1 MEPEFVDQARKS
13 IVENL
18 LFLIHQVA
26 KDEVPAW
33 VSLEAPS
40 GWGKTRI
47 VQEFY
52 RSLAELQEKPR
63 YWPASI
69 LGDAAELQIKER
81 RKRTYPKNFIVP
93 RGALPSWAWFG
104 ISCSHREG
112 DGPIAA
118 LDLDMQQLIA
128 HADDLEEA
136 WRKGVTKSARF
147 KRWVQ
152 TQATRAAKDAAQEI
166 AGLFLPYWSLLFRAG
181 QEASGAL
188 QTAAERRKMQTKD
201 REVLVGSTDEV
212 AAAFAEQLL
221 RIAIPALPVVVFV
234 EDLHAADP
242 VLLEALRR
250 IMIADSGA
258 VMVITSTWPRLVG
271 NEALQA
277 ELFNQV
283 PAERVYRLSSDPK
296 VIEEK
301 APFTGVDGIA
311 DLDEASRISIAKSH
325 LPNASDDTLGLIARR
340 YQNPYAI
347 ELYCQLGKVRRQ
359 IDQGGELTHRDL
371 AQAPNNVL
379 EIYEAMWRELPESMQ
394 MALAL
399 SALGSPG
406 AISEAS
412 GQGDDRWNAREM
424 AAAIEAFGRLWEG
437 MPNLQFAVGNPQDAF
452 DWARSVD
459 EWLRRFVEV
468 DQRAV
473 ALDFAGTAISP
484 KDRDQ
489 LLRLLGTSLLNIDAE
504 DLPDE
509 QGLHRARTLL
519 ALFEADHI
527 GAVDEVAQAAATI
540 LESTVLLR
548 PEERLR
554 ITSVGLEAA
563 SSQTTRVALKLRSAQ
578 ATALAD
584 TGKVSEAIST
594 FNALLEDQ
602 VEQLREASAEVLNT
616 RYELAVQIAEDG
628 DTKRALGLL
637 EALLTDQRDSEDSNQ
652 VAILTTR
659 NSIAIRK
666 AALGDPQGA
675 LYDLEALLI
684 DKVEILGEDHPST
697 LKTRNSIAIRKAE
710 LDDPQG
716 ALDDLE
722 ALLIDKVRILGPDHP
737 STLKTRNGIPIRKY
751 ALGETDDALKD
762 FARLIQDKDRVLG
775 PDDPSTLKTRFQ
787 QARCIARVGLPEE
800 AITAFEA
807 LLTDQVR
814 VLGATHERT
823 LITRGE
829 LARLYSDTGM
839 KEKCI
844 KTIEDL
850 IADRNAKY
858 GSDDGVTLQLR
869 SELCMALDRFNV
881 LGEDTAALDL
891 LLSEQRRLLGE
902 DDHRTLS
909 TWYQLLQKRGLR
921 GDMPSNEVLEQ
932 LSRVH
937 ERQVA
942 QLGADH
948 PEVFQ
953 TLKLMEQLRDNP
965 GE

>member
-18 LFLIHQVA
+18 LLLIEQVA

-52 RSLAELQEKPR
+52 RSLAAGQEEPR
-63 YWPASI
+63 YWPTSI
-69 LGDAAELQIKER
+69 LVDAAELQIKER
-81 RKRTYPKNFIVP
+81 RKRTYPKNILVP
-93 RGALPSWAWFG
+93 AGALPSWAWFG

-118 LDLDMQQLIA
+118 LDLDMQQLDA
-128 HADDLEEA
+128 HSEYLERA
-136 WRKGVTKSARF
+136 WSKGATKSARI

-152 TQATRAAKDAAQEI
+152 TQRTQLAKDAAQEI

-188 QTAAERRKMQTKD
+188 QTAAQRRIMQTKD

-221 RIAIPALPVVVFV
+221 RIAIPSLPVVVFV

-242 VLLEALRR
+242 VLLKALRR

-258 VMVITSTWPRLVG
+258 VMVITSTWPSSLVG

-283 PAERVYRLSSDPK
+283 PAERVYRVSSDPA
-296 VIEEK
+296 VVEEK
-301 APFTGVDGIA
+301 APFQGVGGIA
-311 DLDEASRISIAKSH
+311 DLDEASRIAIAQSYF
-325 LPNASDDTLGLIARR
+325 PNASDDTLGLIARR
-340 YQNPYAI
+340 YHNPYAI
-347 ELYCQLGKVRRQ
+347 ELYCQLGGVRRQ
-359 IDQGGELTHRDL
+359 IDQAGELTPEDL
-371 AQAPNNVL
+371 ARSPRNVL
-379 EIYEAMWRELPESMQ
+379 EIYEAMWKELPESMQ

-406 AISEAS
+406 TISEAS

-424 AAAIEAFGRLWEG
+424 AAAIEAFDRLRED
-437 MPNLQFAVGNPQDAF
+437 MQDLQFAVGNP

-473 ALDFAGTAISP
+473 ALDFAEHEITSN
-484 KDRDQ
+484 DRDR
-489 LLRLLGTSLLNIDAE
+489 LLRLLGISLLTIDAE
-504 DLPDE
+504 PLPDE
-509 QGLHRARTLL
+509 QALHRARTLL
-519 ALFEADHI
+519 ALFEANHI
-527 GAVDEVAQAAATI
+527 DAVDEVAQAAATI

-548 PEERLR
+548 SEDRLR
-554 ITSVGLEAA
+554 ITRVGLEA
-563 SSQTTRVALKLRSAQ
+563 SSSRTTRVALKLRSAQ

-584 TGKVSEAIST
+584 TGKVSEAISA
-594 FNALLEDQ
+594 FKVLLEDQ
-602 VEQLREASAEVLNT
+602 VKHLGVASAEVLNT

-628 DTKRALGLL
+628 RTREALRLL
-637 EALLTDQRDSEDSNQ
+637 EGLLTDQQASEDSNQ
-652 VAILTTR
+652 VAILATR

-666 AALGDPQGA
+666 AALDDQQGA
-675 LYDLEALLI
+675 LDDLEALLI
-684 DKVEILGEDHPST
+684 DKVSILGADHPST
-697 LKTRNSIAIRKAE
+697 LKTRNSIAIRKAK

-722 ALLIDKVRILGPDHP
+722 ALLIDKVRILGADHP

-751 ALGETDDALKD
+751 ALGDTDEALKD
-762 FARLIQDKDRVLG
+762 FTRLIQDKDRVLG

-787 QARCIARVGLPEE
+787 QALCIAQEGQTEA

-807 LLTDQVR
+807 LLTDQDR
-814 VLGATHERT
+814 VLEATHERT
-823 LITRGE
+823 LNTRDE
-829 LARLYSDTGM
+829 LARLYLDAGM
-839 KEKCI
+839 KDEFI

-850 IADRNAKY
+850 IAHRTTKY
-858 GSDDGVTLQLR
+858 GPDDGVAKQLPI
-869 SELCMALDRFNV
+869 
-881 LGEDTAALDL
+881 T
-891 LLSEQRRLLGE
+891 
-902 DDHRTLS
+902 
-909 TWYQLLQKRGLR
+909 
-921 GDMPSNEVLEQ
+921 
-932 LSRVH
+932 
-937 ERQVA
+937 
-942 QLGADH
+942 
-948 PEVFQ
+948 
-953 TLKLMEQLRDNP
+953 LMELLRDNP
-965 GE
+965 WD